1 VIRITAL
8 PEQVSFDVR
17 WFVVQAGRSVQI
29 VLVNPDAMPHNV
41 VIGRPGAVEA
51 IGTAAASMA
60 PSADPAVKPYVPAL
74 PSVLFST
81 RLVQQGESERLA
93 FTAPTEPG
101 AYVSCTFP
109 GHWLR
114 ICVMLVVRIWKPGRL
129 LRPFPSTR

>member
-1 VIRITAL
+1 
-8 PEQVSFDVR
+8 
-17 WFVVQAGRSVQI
+17 

-60 PSADPAVKPYVPAL
+60 PSPDPAVKPYVPAL

-81 RLVQQGESERLA
+81 RLVQQGESERLV

-101 AYVSCTFP
+101 AYVFLCTFP

-114 ICVMLVVRIWKPGRL
+114 MYGVMLVVPDIGAWEASPTVPIDPMTKQ
-129 LRPFPSTR
+129 PFTSRTNP